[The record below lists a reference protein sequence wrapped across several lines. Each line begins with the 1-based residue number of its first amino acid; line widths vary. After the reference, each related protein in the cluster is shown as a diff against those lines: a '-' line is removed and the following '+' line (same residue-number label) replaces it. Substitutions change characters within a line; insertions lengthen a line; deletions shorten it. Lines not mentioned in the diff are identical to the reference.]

1 MVLTGHLTL
10 RRDKVIGD
18 IRRSGHAVVLTSHS
32 MEDTNGEESMY
43 TYVYCIFY
51 ILESV
56 RGFTHSDWHRMIFSD
71 YHLPFGESTLI

>member
-32 MEDTNGEESMY
+32 MEDVNGEESIMY
-43 TYVYCIFY
+43 TYVYCILY
-51 ILESV
+51 ILHIRISSWV
-56 RGFTHSDWHRMIFSD
+56 YT
-71 YHLPFGESTLI
+71 